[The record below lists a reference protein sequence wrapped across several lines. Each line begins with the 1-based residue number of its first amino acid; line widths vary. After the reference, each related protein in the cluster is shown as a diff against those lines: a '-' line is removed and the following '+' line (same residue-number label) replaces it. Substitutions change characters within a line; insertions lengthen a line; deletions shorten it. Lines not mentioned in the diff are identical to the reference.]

1 MQEEVKWRQ
10 QMLSQNDKLLQ
21 SLRVELKVY
30 EQLEEERRKQ
40 PGTRRSAQGPCR
52 EAGSP
57 GQGRAA
63 HFFLRHCHPGRSWW
77 AMKSPLPKMERGKWE
92 DSGVG
97 QLRTGCPLGPAGH
110 RTLGCG
116 NRVCSQPSCGVL
128 VKVRGGH

>member
-10 QMLSQNDKLLQ
+10 QMLSQSDKLLQ

-57 GQGRAA
+57 GRGQGCT
-63 HFFLRHCHPGRSWW
+63 LLPETLPSWEE
-77 AMKSPLPKMERGKWE
+77 L
-92 DSGVG
+92 VG
-97 QLRTGCPLGPAGH
+97 H
-110 RTLGCG
+110 EE
-116 NRVCSQPSCGVL
+116 SSS
-128 VKVRGGH
+128 